1 MPRLGGRGLHL
12 VLLLTMYLLT
22 NSNFVLKVR
31 TPFDPDNSVISLRL
45 PNCNTMNCPDGAP
58 THQSIG
64 YDPSSSA
71 WSLAYHLHKQNGLQ
85 DRTNKGASFVIEPLS
100 IADAFCTRPL
110 RGIR

>member
-1 MPRLGGRGLHL
+1 MKL
-12 VLLLTMYLLT
+12 
-22 NSNFVLKVR
+22 
-31 TPFDPDNSVISLRL
+31 
-45 PNCNTMNCPDGAP
+45 PDGTP

-71 WSLAYHLHKQNGLQ
+71 WSLAYHLHMQNGLP

-100 IADAFCTRPL
+100 IADIFCNQHL